1 MLSHVYQVF
10 CICLLSSIKQFI
22 SLFCNLSIGPLGSN
36 DGNSW
41 KDASEGHSSLPHSL
55 FSELSEFPSY
65 FISVVFQIATSG
77 TRSKDYFDRHGDLK
91 RIRRLKFWPL
101 DCLLVERY
109 NFTETD
115 ARGFADFLRPILDFT
130 PENRPS
136 AAQCLKHP
144 WLNWSDEMR
153 KSNQQKF
160 IHTKYARDRGLVV
173 TRTADIQKF
182 FFGAAW
188 WGMTLQLLSSWY
200 QVFWCIRCSTG
211 VFEVQN

>member
-1 MLSHVYQVF
+1 MMET
-10 CICLLSSIKQFI
+10 
-22 SLFCNLSIGPLGSN
+22 LG
-36 DGNSW
+36 
-41 KDASEGHSSLPHSL
+41 KMPRK
-55 FSELSEFPSY
+55 
-65 FISVVFQIATSG
+65 IATSG

-144 WLNWSDEMR
+144 WLN
-153 KSNQQKF
+153 
-160 IHTKYARDRGLVV
+160 
-173 TRTADIQKF
+173 
-182 FFGAAW
+182 
-188 WGMTLQLLSSWY
+188 
-200 QVFWCIRCSTG
+200 
-211 VFEVQN
+211 

>member
-1 MLSHVYQVF
+1 MSIVLLAQSTPDAESCLSSSLLYVVN
-10 CICLLSSIKQFI
+10 LLSSIKQFI

-41 KDASEGHSSLPHSL
+41 KDASEGHSSLPHSF

-115 ARGFADFLRPILDFT
+115 ARGFADFLQPILDFT

-144 WLNWSDEMR
+144 WLN
-153 KSNQQKF
+153 
-160 IHTKYARDRGLVV
+160 
-173 TRTADIQKF
+173 
-182 FFGAAW
+182 
-188 WGMTLQLLSSWY
+188 
-200 QVFWCIRCSTG
+200 
-211 VFEVQN
+211 

>member
-1 MLSHVYQVF
+1 M
-10 CICLLSSIKQFI
+10 
-22 SLFCNLSIGPLGSN
+22 
-36 DGNSW
+36 
-41 KDASEGHSSLPHSL
+41 EGHSSLPHSF

-130 PENRPS
+130 PENRPT

-144 WLNWSDEMR
+144 WLN
-153 KSNQQKF
+153 
-160 IHTKYARDRGLVV
+160 
-173 TRTADIQKF
+173 
-182 FFGAAW
+182 
-188 WGMTLQLLSSWY
+188 
-200 QVFWCIRCSTG
+200 
-211 VFEVQN
+211 